1 MPYITTSRKAGPVT
15 RRLARSLSNIF
26 PNCVYENRGK
36 RNFDSVIMRA
46 CKQLGYS
53 RVILVYESHG
63 NPAEIQ
69 AVDIKSDGAW
79 EIVERVRFNV
89 VKVERVLARGV
100 TVDESARG
108 FADMFADE
116 GVEHEEMAIEEKGR
130 RKAKLAINDNYL
142 SVKINGKEAIILK
155 LSNR

>member
-36 RNFDSVIMRA
+36 RDFDSVIARA
-46 CKQLGYS
+46 CTQLGYS
-53 RVILVYESHG
+53 RIILVYESHG

-69 AVDIKSDGAW
+69 AVDIKSDDTWDIAARAG
-79 EIVERVRFNV
+79 FNV

-100 TVDESARG
+100 IVDESARG
-108 FADMFADE
+108 FADMFADQ
-116 GVEHEEMAIEEKGR
+116 GVEYEERGVEKEGR
-130 RKAKLAINDNYL
+130 QKAKIAINDNYL

-155 LSNR
+155 LV